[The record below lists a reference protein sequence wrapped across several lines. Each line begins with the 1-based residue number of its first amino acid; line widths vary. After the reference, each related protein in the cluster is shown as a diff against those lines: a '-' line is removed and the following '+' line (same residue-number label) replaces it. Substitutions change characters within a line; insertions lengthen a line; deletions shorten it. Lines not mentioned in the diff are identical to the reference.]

1 MVVNF
6 PRCMNGPEFA
16 RQEPRLPSE
25 ELARGRGSSETSESS
40 LLLGGDRYLLGRV
53 HDDGAVLRRT
63 VDAITPAPVGR
74 SARTCGEYH
83 SRTGWISRAARGG
96 ETRRDKALVI
106 RHSSQGV
113 WVRVDDC

>member
-6 PRCMNGPEFA
+6 PWCMNGPEFA
-16 RQEPRLPSE
+16 RQEPRIPSE

-53 HDDGAVLRRT
+53 HDDGAVLRT

-74 SARTCGEYH
+74 SARTCGEYPG
-83 SRTGWISRAARGG
+83 RTAWKCRAARGG

-106 RHSSQGV
+106 RHSSEGV
-113 WVRVDDC
+113 WVCVDDC